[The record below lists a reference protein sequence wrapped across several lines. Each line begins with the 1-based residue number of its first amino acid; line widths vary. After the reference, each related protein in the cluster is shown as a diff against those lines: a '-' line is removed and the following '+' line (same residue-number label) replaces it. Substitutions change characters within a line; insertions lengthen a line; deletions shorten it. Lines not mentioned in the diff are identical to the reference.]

1 MYFDNTQICKIK
13 LLHVRDFLPFELYMR
28 SLYHIFTNN
37 NYFLAKNCS
46 VEIIT
51 DMSLLSEDTDYLFL
65 HVSDVKHV
73 CNIVPKK
80 TKIIFI
86 QSDYIINHHID
97 DFNSIYTYMNINNPA
112 NTYMFE
118 YNPLNVKFYNNNFTN
133 LKYHYC
139 PLTSNMYLEEAYNR
153 NRLSIPYHQRQIDV
167 LYLGS
172 NNPRRDKILN
182 QIKAK
187 HNLVQFQ
194 FITDINQY
202 VYYIENSKIVVNIFS
217 KEDNKPFDYY
227 RLALLYSN
235 KVLVINEKMEHIDES
250 IDKISANMNNVMIN
264 VEYDDIPN
272 EVDKF
277 LTKSEQEINY
287 ITQKTYEVFKQ
298 FDMDQR
304 VVDFFHRYKL

>member
-73 CNIVPKK
+73 CNIVPEK

>member
-51 DMSLLSEDTDYLFL
+51 DISLLSKDTDYLFL

-73 CNIVPKK
+73 CNIVPEK

-235 KVLVINEKMEHIDES
+235 KVVVINEKMEHIDES
-250 IDKISANMNNVMIN
+250 IDKISPKMNNVMIN
-264 VEYDDIPN
+264 VEYHDIPN

-277 LTKSEQEINY
+277 LKKSEPEINY
-287 ITQKTYEVFKQ
+287 ITQKAYDVFKQ

-304 VVDFFHRYKL
+304 VVDFFHRYNL